1 MAETACFVLI
11 DGEMLIEEHQLSQ
24 GMDLSLTIKSGLV
37 HLPERVGLN
46 AVDLG
51 RDPDNV
57 IVETRGHQ
65 TGKSVSGRDG
75 GIMSLSLGAGRK

>member
-11 DGEMLIEEHQLSQ
+11 DGEMLIEKHQLPQ
-24 GMDLSLTIKSGLV
+24 GMDLALTIKSGLV
-37 HLPERVGLN
+37 HLPERACLN
-46 AVDLG
+46 PVDLG
-51 RDPDNV
+51 HDLGNV
-57 IVETRGHQ
+57 RVKTRGHL